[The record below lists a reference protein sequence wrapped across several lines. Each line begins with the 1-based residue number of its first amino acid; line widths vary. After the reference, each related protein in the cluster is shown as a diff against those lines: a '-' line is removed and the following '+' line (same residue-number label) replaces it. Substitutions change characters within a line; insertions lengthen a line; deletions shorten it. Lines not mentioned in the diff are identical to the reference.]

1 MEGLAG
7 LGSDAYDAISYLWT
21 PHQERAIADKAKKG
35 QELFEQAIGS
45 RGYMHEQAN
54 AIRDASCRDNSM
66 DRDNHSFCPSCR
78 RSGLWNPLKGRRYF
92 LSVFGPRRWRLQLSL
107 QEEILR

>member
-45 RGYMHEQAN
+45 RGYA
-54 AIRDASCRDNSM
+54 
-66 DRDNHSFCPSCR
+66 
-78 RSGLWNPLKGRRYF
+78 
-92 LSVFGPRRWRLQLSL
+92 
-107 QEEILR
+107 